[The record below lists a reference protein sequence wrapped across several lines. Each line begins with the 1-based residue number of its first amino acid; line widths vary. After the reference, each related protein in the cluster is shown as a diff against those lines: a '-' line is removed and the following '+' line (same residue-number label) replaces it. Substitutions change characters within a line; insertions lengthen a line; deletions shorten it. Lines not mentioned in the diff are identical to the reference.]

1 MLVVA
6 GDVDAEALRV
16 RAEEIYGK
24 VAARPVPPRVRPAEP
39 PQRAARRLVM
49 SDPRVTDREWSRAWV
64 APSYAADPDDIAVA
78 LEVFA
83 TVLGGGP
90 TSRLYRSLVVDR
102 GVATGAGAYYSGSGL
117 DSARFSVFVSPKPG
131 RLYRRYRGRRER
143 RDRRLIDGGA
153 TDEELERAKFGIRA
167 SAVYSRD
174 RLETLGRIFGAA
186 LATGSTV
193 EDVERWPAAAD
204 SVTGASAVA
213 AGAAV
218 LAPERSVTALLL
230 PEGAAEDGAA
240 R

>member
-1 MLVVA
+1 
-6 GDVDAEALRV
+6 
-16 RAEEIYGK
+16 
-24 VAARPVPPRVRPAEP
+24 
-39 PQRAARRLVM
+39 M
-49 SDPRVTDREWSRAWV
+49 SDPRVTDREWSRAWL

-117 DSARFSVFVSPKPG
+117 DSARFAVFVSPKPG
-131 RLYRRYRGRRER
+131 VSIADIEAAV
-143 RDRRLIDGGA
+143 DAEIARLIDGGA

-230 PEGAAEDGAA
+230 PKA
-240 R
+240 RPRTGRRRW